1 MENALFSKVIR
12 FTSYRPHIADIPI
25 DGGESDLDL
34 GNYDRYIIR
43 FILFLPDIR
52 TNYGLQDTWA

>member
-12 FTSYRPHIADIPI
+12 FTSSRPLIADVPI

-34 GNYDRYIIR
+34 GNYERYIIR
-43 FILFLPDIR
+43 LIPFLPDD
-52 TNYGLQDTWA
+52 N

>member
-12 FTSYRPHIADIPI
+12 FTSYRLHIADIPI

-34 GNYDRYIIR
+34 GNYERYIIR
-43 FILFLPDIR
+43 FILFFRIT
-52 TNYGLQDTWA
+52 TNSALQDTWA

>member
-34 GNYDRYIIR
+34 GNYERYIIR
-43 FILFLPDIR
+43 FILFLPDH
-52 TNYGLQDTWA
+52 N